1 MEQPASPRRSW
12 PSRIGRFVLR
22 WTVFYLGIVLVMW
35 LLERKLAFRPTLA
48 ADGWEAPVA
57 AGTQDV
63 SFPSAD
69 GTTIHAWWLPGPS
82 PEAGALLLANGN
94 GGNLSHRGE
103 LADHL
108 HRRLGCGV
116 MLFDYPGYGKNAGSP
131 SEQGCYAAGEAAF
144 QWLTTEAKVPAN
156 RVILM
161 GESLGGGTAVE
172 LATRHDHRA
181 LVLLYT
187 FTSLP
192 AAAKYHYPFLPTHT
206 VMRTRFDNLS
216 KLPRCTRPV
225 FVAHGTA
232 DRIVPFAHGEALYA
246 AANGPKEFFWVEG
259 AGHSTAVGVMM
270 ADPLAKFLAA
280 NAP

>member
-12 PSRIGRFVLR
+12 PRRIGRFVLR

-35 LLERKLAFRPTLA
+35 LLERKLAFHPLAA
-48 ADGWEAPVA
+48 ADGWEPPVA
-57 AGTQDV
+57 AGTRDV

-69 GTTIHAWWLPGPS
+69 GTTINAWWLPGPTPS
-82 PEAGALLLANGN
+82 AGALLLANGN
-94 GGNLSHRGE
+94 GGNLSYRGE
-103 LADHL
+103 LADRL
-108 HRRLGCGV
+108 HRTLGCGV
-116 MLFDYPGYGKNAGSP
+116 LLFDYPGYGKNLGSP
-131 SEQGCYAAGEAAF
+131 SEEGCYAAGEAAF
-144 QWLTTEAKVPAN
+144 QWLTTDAQVPAN

-192 AAAKYHYPFLPTHT
+192 AAAKHHYPFLPTHT
-206 VMRTRFDNLS
+206 IMRTRFDNLA
-216 KLPRCTRPV
+216 KLPRCTRPI
-225 FVAHGTA
+225 FIAHGTA
-232 DRIVPFAHGEALYA
+232 DTVVPFSHSETLYA
-246 AANGPKEFFWVEG
+246 AAQPPKELFWVEG
-259 AGHSTAVGVMM
+259 ADHESAVGMLM